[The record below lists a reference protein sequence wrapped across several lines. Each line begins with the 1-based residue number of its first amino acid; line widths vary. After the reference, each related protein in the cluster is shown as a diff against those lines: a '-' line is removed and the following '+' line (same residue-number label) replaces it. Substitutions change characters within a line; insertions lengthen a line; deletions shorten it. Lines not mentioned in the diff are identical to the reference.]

1 MQSKTIVF
9 QSDFKDAEIED
20 ALEKL
25 IREKPVMH
33 ALGKQ
38 DATNS
43 IPISEDYWRS
53 RVFLRVQVLV
63 QTVVALIHQNL
74 KPASMAEAQQTIL
87 ESAKENEQRLT
98 AEINDLEL
106 EKVQITQTVQK
117 LTPLKTKVLWRKVVQ
132 YFVIVTAL
140 FDGYLSYDAF
150 SNGGLPMFLCLLYA
164 SIIAGAIW
172 IGSKLLSDY
181 AMQATTTLQ
190 KHVRLVVGIV
200 IASCLFS
207 LLGSARANHYN
218 DHADLS
224 VYTSTVLPVDT
235 TEVSGLVISVI
246 SILFFIVAL
255 FALLMTW
262 MDDEYL
268 KREED
273 YEDMKQRLKTI
284 RSSIQAKKDERQVI
298 IDHAQTEVQILR
310 IQGEYAVGCKKRALA
325 LAQEALTEYAS
336 AYLLHRQDDHVPP
349 YFADTPSFNV

>member
-1 MQSKTIVF
+1 MKGKPIIF
-9 QSDFKDAEIED
+9 QHNKSDKEIETLLQK
-20 ALEKL
+20 LEHESKVL
-25 IREKPVMH
+25 YAMGV
-33 ALGKQ
+33 Q
-38 DATNS
+38 DAKS
-43 IPISEDYWRS
+43 SRSISEEYWRS
-53 RVFLRVQVLV
+53 KVFLRVQVLV

-74 KPASMAEAQQTIL
+74 KPASMAEAQQAIL
-87 ESAKENEQRLT
+87 ETARREEQALT

-106 EKVQITQTVQK
+106 ETIKITETVSQLK
-117 LTPLKTKVLWRKVVQ
+117 PLKTKVTWRKIVQ